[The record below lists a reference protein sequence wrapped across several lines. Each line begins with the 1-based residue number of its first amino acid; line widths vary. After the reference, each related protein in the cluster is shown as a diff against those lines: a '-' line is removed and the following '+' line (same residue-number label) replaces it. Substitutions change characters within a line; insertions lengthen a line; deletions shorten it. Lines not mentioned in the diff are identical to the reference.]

1 MIDIQDDCLHINRE
15 NVSIVADKVCNDV
28 ISPQLNGH
36 YHIELYYDYHVF
48 EIFINHGKYT
58 MSQVVY
64 ELDDHIDFKNV
75 EVKVY
80 VA

>member
-1 MIDIQDDCLHINRE
+1 M
-15 NVSIVADKVCNDV
+15 V
-28 ISPQLNGH
+28 SPQLHGH